1 MSLQSNGSA
10 TIATNGDLK
19 RAHSEEQ
26 DDMSEKRQRIEDS
39 EEPKDSSIEELASI
53 ERSGQMYYI
62 GDHVVVSDSAKEAS
76 APPTIAQIHGIQ
88 KHRVTGVVTLHI
100 VLFSYPHEIVHP
112 PSVQFFQN
120 TVLKSTREVQVPVAQ
135 IVRPCFVV
143 PSSDAVRGHPRDY
156 DERQHGPLY
165 VCDCKYI
172 DKGAFIMKVKNRN
185 RQYWPHA
192 MTEERKQA
200 LSDIIEWAGGPRELE
215 KLGSGLEDSGV
226 SPRTRR
232 STRQTSAA
240 STPTT
245 QPPSTPLV
253 SYPMAA
259 RPLAN
264 TQAFVP
270 GASMSPSMLM
280 QYQQMMQMR
289 PNAMFVPGS
298 MPTTAQYMQAAQIA
312 APAPTPVP
320 VTLPKRR
327 GRPPK
332 NKQLILQRE
341 REAAAAA
348 AAAAAGHPPVQP
360 SPRVSARRQ
369 SAYGNTGRPP
379 PSGLGSPQTI
389 IMGHRSSI
397 GHVSQAP
404 FSSPQIVGARNQPA
418 VVSMPGQRPQLPTAP
433 SRPQAQAQKTA
444 PLAHIDPS
452 TIPQLPPDLVSLF
465 PTSDGMIRWFATA
478 PVCRVKAQPTVHSE

>member
-26 DDMSEKRQRIEDS
+26 DDH
-39 EEPKDSSIEELASI
+39 EPKDSSIEELASI
-53 ERSGQMYYI
+53 ECSGQMYYI
-62 GDHVVVSDSAKEAS
+62 GDH
-76 APPTIAQIHGIQ
+76 IHGIQ
-88 KHRVTGVVTLHI
+88 KHTVTGVVTLHI

-135 IVRPCFVV
+135 VVRPCFVV
-143 PSSDAVRGHPRDY
+143 PSSDAVRGHPGSTTSG
-156 DERQHGPLY
+156 QHGPLY
-165 VCDCKYI
+165 
-172 DKGAFIMKVKNRN
+172 GAFIMKVKNRN

-245 QPPSTPLV
+245 QPPSTPLM
-253 SYPMAA
+253 SYPMAT

-264 TQAFVP
+264 TQAF
-270 GASMSPSMLM
+270 
-280 QYQQMMQMR
+280 YQQMMQMR
-289 PNAMFVPGS
+289 PNAMFVPGYH
-298 MPTTAQYMQAAQIA
+298 AHHRA
-312 APAPTPVP
+312 
-320 VTLPKRR
+320 RR

-369 SAYGNTGRPP
+369 SAYGNAGRPP

-389 IMGHRSSI
+389 MMGHRSSI
-397 GHVSQAP
+397 GHVSQA
-404 FSSPQIVGARNQPA
+404 PA

-433 SRPQAQAQKTA
+433 SRPQPQPQKTA

-478 PVCRVKAQPTVHSE
+478 PVCRVKAQPTVHSEQYLQWKNSNNSYCKA